1 MKVLTAPPSAKAV
14 LALVFIISAFL
25 SGCIEQQG
33 AESRF
38 EDYLSRV
45 ASIQDSDALPHPVN
59 TLITL
64 PSQRNIT
71 IDIPRTT
78 LGIVDSYQLRKCHL
92 FKLIA
97 ERNSVLGKVQDQF
110 RDFDYQITL
119 IDGIERCLLS
129 DKIEQSVKA
138 QLEDILATKY
148 RYLPSYFSN
157 LIFTSHAMRA
167 QLSGNQWLDE
177 GISSQAAQLHSA
189 LNTLN
194 SIAAYILTQT
204 EGSHTLTLPQ
214 PITPYQETL
223 EKTKLIGNLA
233 YSLQAST
240 HWLTVVTQ
248 QLQQYDNKILC
259 GANRD
264 TTRFNYLVNV
274 FNNLFIT
281 DIQPYLSFLSSEYQ
295 AISREVV
302 FIKHVLD
309 KVQQDKVSVYRLDHI
324 YDEFK
329 TANQQHVFYWKS
341 LFKRCGKTLT
351 EIRQP

>member
-1 MKVLTAPPSAKAV
+1 MKALTIPPSSKV
-14 LALVFIISAFL
+14 ILAFVFIISAL
-25 SGCIEQQG
+25 TGCLEQKG

-38 EDYLSRV
+38 EDYLSRI
-45 ASIQDSDALPHPVN
+45 ASVQDSDALPSPDN
-59 TLITL
+59 ALITL
-64 PSQRNIT
+64 PSQREIT

-92 FKLIA
+92 FELIA

-110 RDFDYQITL
+110 RDFDYQIAL

-189 LNTLN
+189 LNTFN
-194 SIAAYILTQT
+194 SIADYILTQT
-204 EGSHTLTLPQ
+204 EGSHTLTLP
-214 PITPYQETL
+214 PSITPYQETL

-240 HWLTVVTQ
+240 QWLTVATQ
-248 QLQQYDNKILC
+248 QLQKYDNKILC

-264 TTRFNYLVNV
+264 TTRFNYLVNI

-309 KVQQDKVSVYRLDHI
+309 KVQQDKVSVYRLDRI